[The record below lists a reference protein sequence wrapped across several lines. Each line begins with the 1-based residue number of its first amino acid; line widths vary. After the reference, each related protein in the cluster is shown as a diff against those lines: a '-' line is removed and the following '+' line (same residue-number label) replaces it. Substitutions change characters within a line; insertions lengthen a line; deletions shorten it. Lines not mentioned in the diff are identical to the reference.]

1 MAHHQGMAFQAL
13 AHVLLNAPMTE
24 RFMSSTAFRSA
35 SLLLQERVP
44 DAVDLYSPR
53 RHFESHEGRVKP
65 VRYEPRIFSGA
76 DTPVP
81 EVQLLSN
88 GHYHLML
95 TPGGGGYSRWN
106 NIALTRWRSDTT
118 RDNWGAFCYIRDSQ
132 TEEVWSNTWHPIGT
146 DADSGDEAIFTD
158 AGAEFRRTF
167 GSLSVRT
174 QIVVSPEDDIEL
186 RRLTLVHRGRCPVT
200 LN

>member
-1 MAHHQGMAFQAL
+1 MAHHQGMAFQSL

-65 VRYEPRIFSGA
+65 VTYEPRIFAGA

-81 EVQLLSN
+81 EIQLLSN
-88 GHYHLML
+88 SHYHLML
-95 TPGGGGYSRWN
+95 TAGGGGYSRWN

-118 RDNWGAFCYIRDSQ
+118 RDNWGRFAISVIRKQERYGVIPGIQRVKKLMVAMKRSLPMQ
-132 TEEVWSNTWHPIGT
+132 ALNTNVH
-146 DADSGDEAIFTD
+146 
-158 AGAEFRRTF
+158 
-167 GSLSVRT
+167 SVF
-174 QIVVSPEDDIEL
+174 
-186 RRLTLVHRGRCPVT
+186 
-200 LN
+200 